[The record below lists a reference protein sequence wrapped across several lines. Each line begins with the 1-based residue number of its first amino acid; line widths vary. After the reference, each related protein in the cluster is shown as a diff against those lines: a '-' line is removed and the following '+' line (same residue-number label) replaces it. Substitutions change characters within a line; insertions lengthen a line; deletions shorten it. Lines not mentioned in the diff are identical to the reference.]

1 MVDVVNLLPAIDDS
15 TVHPDGLID
24 HAQGCAAVEAILW
37 AMVNCVRLVNSWVL
51 QCPGLLA

>member
-1 MVDVVNLLPAIDDS
+1 MVDVVNLLPATDDS
-15 TVHPDGLID
+15 TVRPHGLID

-37 AMVNCVRLVNSWVL
+37 AMVNCVRLVNTWVL